1 MEYVDVCVLHDGKI
15 VDNELPNDNVWVE
28 GATLQI
34 DKECYNVELN
44 VPSVTSVKLPEV
56 IISGFPCFPKLK
68 VEFIDLNCCELTWY
82 RELLEKET
90 VSGKEKGGKKR
101 EISWER
107 VHSGHTYVPSN
118 DDIGRRYVTGNYILN
133 NYFSKSNIY
142 WQHLLTM
149 HSETLKV
156 FVTCCVKKLSPR
168 T

>member
-107 VHSGHTYVPSN
+107 VHVAIPTYRQMMILEEGMELGITFQITIFPN
-118 DDIGRRYVTGNYILN
+118 PIFIG
-133 NYFSKSNIY
+133 NIY
-142 WQHLLTM
+142 
-149 HSETLKV
+149 
-156 FVTCCVKKLSPR
+156 
-168 T
+168 